1 MEVKA
6 KDTQNYNKYFEEYR
20 KMDIDIIHK
29 KKLINNLLNSN
40 EFKTLKIN
48 LDKYKKEVFNGM
60 VW

>member
-1 MEVKA
+1 
-6 KDTQNYNKYFEEYR
+6 
-20 KMDIDIIHK
+20 MDIDIIHK